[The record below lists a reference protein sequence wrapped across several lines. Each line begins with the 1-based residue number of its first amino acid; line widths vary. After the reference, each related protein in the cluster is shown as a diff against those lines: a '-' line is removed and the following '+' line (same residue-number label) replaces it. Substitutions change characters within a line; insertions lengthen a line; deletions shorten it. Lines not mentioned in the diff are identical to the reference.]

1 MILVLC
7 LCLANFNSSTYLFI
21 AAPNEESNSYA
32 TWKRKNP
39 EAAAA
44 QSQRHLAEKSAAA
57 TAQETI
63 KQHFSTL
70 DEWLKHSKLE
80 KHKTAFIKHGFD
92 TIDFVGEDIINDA
105 DLATMGIN
113 DPQDKH
119 DLMEALKKK
128 GYSQGNNNHR
138 RLWLFYGI

>member
-1 MILVLC
+1 MFPNMQL
-7 LCLANFNSSTYLFI
+7 NLFI
-21 AAPNEESNSYA
+21 TAPNEESDSYA

-44 QSQRHLAEKSAAA
+44 QSQRHLAEKSA
-57 TAQETI
+57 TTSAQETS

-70 DEWLKHSKLE
+70 GEWLKHSNLD
-80 KHKTAFIKHGFD
+80 KHETAFIKHGFD

-128 GYSQGNNNHR
+128 GYSQGNN

>member
-1 MILVLC
+1 MFPNMQL
-7 LCLANFNSSTYLFI
+7 NLFI
-21 AAPNEESNSYA
+21 TAPNEESDSYA

-44 QSQRHLAEKSAAA
+44 QSQRHLAEKSATGA
-57 TAQETI
+57 AQETKI
-63 KQHFSTL
+63 QHFSTL
-70 DEWLKHSKLE
+70 GEWLKHSNLE
-80 KHKTAFIKHGFD
+80 KHETAFIKHGFD

-128 GYSQGNNNHR
+128 GYSQGNNQNLH
-138 RLWLFYGI
+138 

>member
-1 MILVLC
+1 MI
-7 LCLANFNSSTYLFI
+7 S
-21 AAPNEESNSYA
+21 APNEEDCTA
-32 TWKRKNP
+32 AWKRKG
-39 EAAAA
+39 
-44 QSQRHLAEKSAAA
+44 
-57 TAQETI
+57 QE
-63 KQHFSTL
+63 QPPPHFGTVL
-70 DEWLKHSKLE
+70 EWLEYCNLGRHE
-80 KHKTAFIKHGFD
+80 MAFIKHGFD
-92 TIDFVGEDIINDA
+92 NIDFVGEDIINDA

>member
-1 MILVLC
+1 M
-7 LCLANFNSSTYLFI
+7 
-21 AAPNEESNSYA
+21 
-32 TWKRKNP
+32 
-39 EAAAA
+39 
-44 QSQRHLAEKSAAA
+44 
-57 TAQETI
+57 
-63 KQHFSTL
+63 
-70 DEWLKHSKLE
+70 EWLKHSNLE
-80 KHKTAFIKHGFD
+80 KYETAFIKHGFD

-128 GYSQGNNNHR
+128 GYSQGNNNYR